1 MILKCAD
8 YLATLSYTD
17 DQGFDEELVTPYK
30 SIPFVDDGNAEF
42 SISGTA
48 EVGETLTIAEDK
60 ADPDGTGELTYQW
73 QSSTDNKTWD
83 DISTESTYSVQA
95 DDEGK
100 SIRSIISYKDN
111 QGFDEEIETNEI
123 YLSSIAPIIMGLSGI
138 AGDEKSELTLSE
150 NTKFVGTFSANETVT
165 WSINEGGD
173 DMTQMLIMTEH
184 IRNIYK
190 DRTDSLIRGV
200 NKILD
205 RCALDGIVY
214 THYLLDKGKISRTT
228 YDACELIYKKLRNE
242 YDVIFYTSPDDVE
255 LVDDGE
261 RSIDKHFRE
270 DIIGLF
276 DMYLQY
282 GIIEKGPRV
291 ILLEGTVEERL
302 ETIKS
307 TLDKLNIDIKI

>member
-1 MILKCAD
+1 MIFSFTGAQSTGKTTLLEHLKCKN
-8 YLATLSYTD
+8 LGNHSFEFIPEVTR
-17 DQGFDEELVTPYK
+17 LVRREY
-30 SIPFVDDGNAEF
+30 
-42 SISGTA
+42 
-48 EVGETLTIAEDK
+48 EV
-60 ADPDGTGELTYQW
+60 P
-73 QSSTDNKTWD
+73 
-83 DISTESTYSVQA
+83 
-95 DDEGK
+95 
-100 SIRSIISYKDN
+100 
-111 QGFDEEIETNEI
+111 
-123 YLSSIAPIIMGLSGI
+123 
-138 AGDEKSELTLSE
+138 
-150 NTKFVGTFSANETVT
+150 
-165 WSINEGGD
+165 INEGGD

-190 DRTDSLIRGV
+190 GRTDSLVRGV

-242 YDVIFYTSPDDVE
+242 YDIIFYTSPDDVE

-291 ILLEGTVEERL
+291 VYLEGTVEERL
-302 ETIKS
+302 KTIKS

>member
-1 MILKCAD
+1 MIFSFTGAQSTGKTTLLEHLKCKN
-8 YLATLSYTD
+8 LGNHSFEFIPEVTR
-17 DQGFDEELVTPYK
+17 LVRREY
-30 SIPFVDDGNAEF
+30 
-42 SISGTA
+42 
-48 EVGETLTIAEDK
+48 EV
-60 ADPDGTGELTYQW
+60 P
-73 QSSTDNKTWD
+73 
-83 DISTESTYSVQA
+83 
-95 DDEGK
+95 
-100 SIRSIISYKDN
+100 
-111 QGFDEEIETNEI
+111 
-123 YLSSIAPIIMGLSGI
+123 
-138 AGDEKSELTLSE
+138 
-150 NTKFVGTFSANETVT
+150 
-165 WSINEGGD
+165 INEGGD

-190 DRTDSLIRGV
+190 GRTDSLVRGV

-228 YDACELIYKKLRNE
+228 YDACELIYKKLRDE

-291 ILLEGTVEERL
+291 VYLEGTVEERL

-307 TLDKLNIDIKI
+307 TLDKLNTDIKI

>member
-1 MILKCAD
+1 MIFSFTGAQSTGKTTLLEHLKCKN
-8 YLATLSYTD
+8 LGNHSFEFIPEVTR
-17 DQGFDEELVTPYK
+17 LVRREY
-30 SIPFVDDGNAEF
+30 
-42 SISGTA
+42 
-48 EVGETLTIAEDK
+48 EV
-60 ADPDGTGELTYQW
+60 P
-73 QSSTDNKTWD
+73 
-83 DISTESTYSVQA
+83 
-95 DDEGK
+95 
-100 SIRSIISYKDN
+100 
-111 QGFDEEIETNEI
+111 
-123 YLSSIAPIIMGLSGI
+123 
-138 AGDEKSELTLSE
+138 
-150 NTKFVGTFSANETVT
+150 
-165 WSINEGGD
+165 INEGGD

-291 ILLEGTVEERL
+291 VYLEGTVEERL

-307 TLDKLNIDIKI
+307 TLDKLNVDIKI

>member
-1 MILKCAD
+1 MIFSFTGAQSTGKTTLLEHLKCKN
-8 YLATLSYTD
+8 LGNHSFEFIPEVTR
-17 DQGFDEELVTPYK
+17 LVRREY
-30 SIPFVDDGNAEF
+30 
-42 SISGTA
+42 
-48 EVGETLTIAEDK
+48 EV
-60 ADPDGTGELTYQW
+60 P
-73 QSSTDNKTWD
+73 
-83 DISTESTYSVQA
+83 
-95 DDEGK
+95 
-100 SIRSIISYKDN
+100 
-111 QGFDEEIETNEI
+111 
-123 YLSSIAPIIMGLSGI
+123 
-138 AGDEKSELTLSE
+138 
-150 NTKFVGTFSANETVT
+150 
-165 WSINEGGD
+165 INEGGD

-190 DRTDSLIRGV
+190 GRTDSLVRGV

-291 ILLEGTVEERL
+291 VYLEGTVEERL
-302 ETIKS
+302 KTIKS